1 VTGVIRR
8 GMPWVLSL
16 LVHALVVLIPVR
28 LGTMEGPRQD
38 QRRIELVFDQP
49 APRSAAAAYG
59 LPTRDW
65 SALPADAAPAPP
77 RSAAP
82 AADTLAVPFDNR
94 PVDAP
99 SADAALF
106 PSPRDVLA
114 DLPAPAAAPSPS
126 AESSAALAAPTRDA
140 VVAALPSSGAQ
151 IGWEGTARKLIR
163 RRDPQFP
170 RILSAT
176 GQEVECVARI
186 SVSPSG
192 TVTRVDIIK
201 SSGYTEIDASIEG
214 ALRDYLFSKVEGR
227 QNTMGTVSFRFRLER
242 RD

>member
-1 VTGVIRR
+1 
-8 GMPWVLSL
+8 MPWAASVLL
-16 LVHALVVLIPVR
+16 HAMIVFIPVR
-28 LGTMEGPRQD
+28 LGTLESPRQD
-38 QRRIELVFDQP
+38 QKRIELVFDQP

-59 LPTRDW
+59 LPARDL
-65 SALPADAAPAPP
+65 SVLPANAAPGLPP
-77 RSAAP
+77 SAAP
-82 AADTLAVPFDNR
+82 AADSLAVPFEGR
-94 PVDAP
+94 PVEAP
-99 SADAALF
+99 SADAVLF

-114 DLPAPAAAPSPS
+114 DLPAPAAVPAPS
-126 AESSAALAAPTRDA
+126 AETSAALAGPTRDT

-192 TVTRVDIIK
+192 TVTRVDIVK
-201 SSGYTEIDASIEG
+201 SSGYTEIDASVEG

-227 QNTMGTVSFRFRLER
+227 QNAVGTASFRFRLEK

>member
-1 VTGVIRR
+1 MTDIIRR
-8 GMPWVLSL
+8 GMPWAISVLL
-16 LVHALVVLIPVR
+16 HALVVLIPVR
-28 LGTMEGPRQD
+28 LGTAEGPRQEK
-38 QRRIELVFDQP
+38 RIELIFDQP
-49 APRSAAAAYG
+49 APRSAAARYG
-59 LPTRDW
+59 LPARDF
-65 SALPADAAPAPP
+65 SVLPADAAPAPP
-77 RSAAP
+77 PSAAP
-82 AADTLAVPFDNR
+82 EADSLAVPFDAR
-94 PVDAP
+94 PIEAP
-99 SADAALF
+99 SATAAMF

-114 DLPAPAAAPSPS
+114 DLPA
-126 AESSAALAAPTRDA
+126 ESSAALAAPARDA
-140 VVAALPSSGAQ
+140 LVAALPSAGAQ
-151 IGWEGTARKLIR
+151 IGWEGAARRLIR

-192 TVTRVDIIK
+192 TVTRVDIVK

-227 QNTMGTVSFRFRLER
+227 QNAVGTVSFRFRLEK

>member
-1 VTGVIRR
+1 
-8 GMPWVLSL
+8 MPWIISVFLHL
-16 LVHALVVLIPVR
+16 LIILVPAR
-28 LGTMEGPRQD
+28 LGTLAGLQQE

-49 APRSAAAAYG
+49 APRSASAGYG
-59 LPTRDW
+59 LPARGLA
-65 SALPADAAPAPP
+65 ALPADAAPALP

-82 AADTLAVPFDNR
+82 ALDSIGVPFDGR
-94 PVDAP
+94 PLEAP
-99 SADAALF
+99 TADAALF

-114 DLPAPAAAPSPS
+114 DLPGPSAPS
-126 AESSAALAAPTRDA
+126 AIEGSAALAEPARDA
-140 VVAALPSSGAQ
+140 ALTALPASGAQ
-151 IGWEGTARKLIR
+151 IGWEGAARKMIR

-186 SVSPSG
+186 TVSPSG
-192 TVTRVDIIK
+192 TVTRVDMVR

-227 QNTMGTVSFRFRLER
+227 QNAVGTVSFRFRLEK

>member
-1 VTGVIRR
+1 MTSILRR
-8 GMPWVLSL
+8 GMPWAVSVLL
-16 LVHALVVLIPVR
+16 HALIVLIPVR
-28 LGTMEGPRQD
+28 LGTLDGSRQD
-38 QRRIELVFDQP
+38 QKRIELVFDQP

-77 RSAAP
+77 RSAAA
-82 AADTLAVPFDNR
+82 AADSLAVPFDNR
-94 PVDAP
+94 PVEAP
-99 SADAALF
+99 SADAAVF

-114 DLPAPAAAPSPS
+114 DLPAPAAAPTPS
-126 AESSAALAAPTRDA
+126 SGTSAALAALTRDA
-140 VVAALPSSGAQ
+140 VIAALPSSGAQ
-151 IGWEGTARKLIR
+151 IGWEGAARKLIR

-192 TVTRVDIIK
+192 TVARVDIVK

-214 ALRDYLFSKVEGR
+214 ALRDYLFSKVEGK
-227 QNTMGTVSFRFRLER
+227 QNAIGTVSFRFRLEK

>member
-1 VTGVIRR
+1 MTSILRR
-8 GMPWVLSL
+8 GMPWIISAFLHL
-16 LVHALVVLIPVR
+16 LVILIPAR
-28 LGTMEGPRQD
+28 LWTLAGPRQE

-49 APRSAAAAYG
+49 APRSAAAGYG
-59 LPTRDW
+59 LPARDLA
-65 SALPADAAPAPP
+65 ALPADAAPALP

-82 AADTLAVPFDNR
+82 ALDSIGVPFDGR
-94 PVDAP
+94 PLEAP
-99 SADAALF
+99 AADAALF

-114 DLPAPAAAPSPS
+114 DLPGPS
-126 AESSAALAAPTRDA
+126 AMEGSAALAAPARDPA
-140 VVAALPSSGAQ
+140 LTALPASGAR
-151 IGWEGTARKLIR
+151 IGWEGAARKLIR

-186 SVSPSG
+186 TVSPSG
-192 TVTRVDIIK
+192 TVTRVDMVK

-214 ALRDYLFSKVEGR
+214 ALRDYLFSKVEGK
-227 QNTMGTVSFRFRLER
+227 QNAVGTVNFRFRLEK